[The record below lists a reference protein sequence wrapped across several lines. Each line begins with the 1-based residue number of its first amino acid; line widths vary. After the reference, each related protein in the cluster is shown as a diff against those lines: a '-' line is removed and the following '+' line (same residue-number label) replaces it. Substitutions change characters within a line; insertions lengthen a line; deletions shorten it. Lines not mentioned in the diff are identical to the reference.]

1 MLDTIKWCVRISIDS
16 KGLANS
22 PDRLPAATSHTSPS
36 PISNTHHRPLDW
48 LIKAHYKPDA
58 LIYQVG
64 SWQDHTYWG
73 PPEHFPSDMDRPSL
87 EINATHPGSDIAG
100 QVAAAMAAA
109 SMVFAPK
116 GM

>member
-1 MLDTIKWCVRISIDS
+1 M
-16 KGLANS
+16 
-22 PDRLPAATSHTSPS
+22 
-36 PISNTHHRPLDW
+36 
-48 LIKAHYKPDA
+48 KAHYKPDA

-64 SWQDHTYWG
+64 SWMDHNFWG
-73 PPEHFPSDMDRPSL
+73 PPELFPSDMKRPSL

-116 GM
+116 GKCLRACLRACPRERVGRYG